1 MFSCLKPPVLQKFLK
16 IISGLLLDESAKYR
30 HGLMGICCY
39 LGKICIFAVTV
50 NISQVLPV
58 QPSPYNPWKNY
69 GLSFQDDSADIKI
82 QVP

>member
-50 NISQVLPV
+50 NISKYCL
-58 QPSPYNPWKNY
+58 YNRLLIIH
-69 GLSFQDDSADIKI
+69 GRIMA
-82 QVP
+82 